1 MNYRNIW
8 RDDCNIACNTYDMK
22 MRKKAASK
30 NSATGRFRKR
40 SAKRAIATRASARL
54 SVAPA
59 ETSAD
64 VRRLSRTYK
73 LSNEVVS
80 RVTGASPRTVSYW
93 NAGTPPQRSSVQKI
107 KEVTRLFDAL
117 ADIIKG
123 SVIGE
128 WLQRPNKQFDGSTP
142 LQVIERGE
150 TDRLWRMIWQLRE
163 GNVG

>member
-1 MNYRNIW
+1 
-8 RDDCNIACNTYDMK
+8 MK
-22 MRKKAASK
+22 MRKKAAAKTSV
-30 NSATGRFRKR
+30 AGRFLKK
-40 SAKRAIATRASARL
+40 SGAKMAAR
-54 SVAPA
+54 SVAA
-59 ETSAD
+59 SSMSVASSETAD

-93 NAGTPPQRSSVQKI
+93 NAGTPPQRSSTQKI

-123 SVIGE
+123 SIIGE

-163 GNVG
+163 GNSG

>member
-1 MNYRNIW
+1 
-8 RDDCNIACNTYDMK
+8 MK
-22 MRKKAASK
+22 MRKKTGSK
-30 NSATGRFRKR
+30 NSATRRFLKR
-40 SAKRAIATRASARL
+40 SGAKGAVASRASARL

-59 ETSAD
+59 QTSAD
-64 VRRLSRTYK
+64 VRRLSRMYK

-93 NAGTPPQRSSVQKI
+93 NAGTPPQRSSIQKI

-163 GNVG
+163 GNTG

>member
-1 MNYRNIW
+1 ME
-8 RDDCNIACNTYDMK
+8 
-22 MRKKAASK
+22 KKTMAK
-30 NSATGRFRKR
+30 KSATGRFLKKTHATAAVRP
-40 SAKRAIATRASARL
+40 SASGPIAPANDRAS
-54 SVAPA
+54 
-59 ETSAD
+59 

-93 NAGTPPQRSSVQKI
+93 NAGTAPQRSSAQKI

-117 ADIIKG
+117 ADIIKSG
-123 SVIGE
+123 VIGK
-128 WLQRPNKQFDGSTP
+128 WLQEPNKQFDGSTP

-163 GNVG
+163 GNSG

>member
-1 MNYRNIW
+1 
-8 RDDCNIACNTYDMK
+8 
-22 MRKKAASK
+22 MRKKTAAKTRAAGRFLKKSGAKMAARSVAAS
-30 NSATGRFRKR
+30 SM
-40 SAKRAIATRASARL
+40 
-54 SVAPA
+54 SVTPS
-59 ETSAD
+59 ETAD

-93 NAGTPPQRSSVQKI
+93 NAGTPPQRSSTQKI

-163 GNVG
+163 GNSG